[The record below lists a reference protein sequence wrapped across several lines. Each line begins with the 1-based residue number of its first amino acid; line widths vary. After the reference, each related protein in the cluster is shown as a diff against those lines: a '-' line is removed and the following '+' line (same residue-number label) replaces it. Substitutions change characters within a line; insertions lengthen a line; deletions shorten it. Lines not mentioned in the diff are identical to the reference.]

1 MPERKSG
8 NRAADSE
15 RYKNAATDALTLL
28 DWCIEYLR
36 DNRQGKLADQLAR
49 NRAHIRARLGYK
61 STD

>member
-8 NRAADSE
+8 DRSREVE
-15 RYKNAATDALTLL
+15 RYKKAATDALTLL

-36 DNRQGKLADQLAR
+36 HNREGKLAGKLAR

-61 STD
+61 SAD